1 MKSNDNIAVVVSNDN
16 IDVNVFETINAIKNA
31 GFKNVFIQ
39 WYNKDWNPNQE
50 EQLRYIKE
58 CGLNVIFAHLGYQGI
73 NNLWLD
79 NEIGNSLVERYK
91 NDIRICKEN
100 NIPMVVM
107 HLTSKSEAPQY
118 NELGLNRL
126 KEIVDYAE
134 KLDIK
139 VAFEN
144 TKIKGYLDYVIDNI
158 DNENVG
164 ICFDSGHYHVHFDDE
179 LDFDKFKNR
188 IFAVHLHDNDKSD
201 DLHLMPFDG
210 TLNWKE
216 GISNLKK
223 CNYNGPITMELCYR
237 YEYLNIGIDNFYKK
251 GYEIGTKLNMMLRE
265 ENIDDE

>member
-39 WYNKDWNPNQE
+39 WYNKDWNPSQE

-91 NDIRICKEN
+91 NDVRICKEN
-100 NIPMVVM
+100 NIPMIVM

-118 NELGLNRL
+118 NEVGLNRL
-126 KEIVDYAE
+126 KEIVDYAKE
-134 KLDIK
+134 LDIK

-164 ICFDSGHYHVHFDDE
+164 ICFDSGHFHVHFDDD

-216 GISNLKK
+216 VINNLKK
-223 CNYNGPITMELCYR
+223 SNYNGPITMELCYR
-237 YEYLNIGIDNFYKK
+237 YEYLNMGINNFYKK
-251 GYEIGTKLNMMLRE
+251 GYEVGSKLNMMLKE
-265 ENIDDE
+265 GNIDDE

>member
-39 WYNKDWNPNQE
+39 WYNKDWNPSQE

-100 NIPMVVM
+100 NIPMIVM

-118 NELGLNRL
+118 NEVGLNRL
-126 KEIVDYAE
+126 KEIVDYAKE
-134 KLDIK
+134 LDIK

-164 ICFDSGHYHVHFDDE
+164 ICFDSGHFHVHFDDD

-216 GISNLKK
+216 VINNLKK
-223 CNYNGPITMELCYR
+223 SNYNGPITMELCYR
-237 YEYLNIGIDNFYKK
+237 YEYLNMGINNFYKK
-251 GYEIGTKLNMMLRE
+251 GYEVGSKLNMMLKE

>member
-39 WYNKDWNPNQE
+39 WYNKDWNPSQE

-100 NIPMVVM
+100 NIPMIVM

-118 NELGLNRL
+118 NEVGLNRL
-126 KEIVDYAE
+126 KEIVDYAKE
-134 KLDIK
+134 LDIK

-164 ICFDSGHYHVHFDDE
+164 ICFDSGHFHVHFDDD
-179 LDFDKFKNR
+179 LDFDKFKNK

-216 GISNLKK
+216 VINNLKK
-223 CNYNGPITMELCYR
+223 SNYNGPITMELCYR
-237 YEYLNIGIDNFYKK
+237 YEYLNMGINNFYKK
-251 GYEIGTKLNMMLRE
+251 GYEVGSKLNMMLKE
-265 ENIDDE
+265 GNIDDE

>member
-39 WYNKDWNPNQE
+39 WYNKDWNPSQE

-100 NIPMVVM
+100 NIPMIVM

-118 NELGLNRL
+118 NEVGLNRL
-126 KEIVDYAE
+126 KEIVDYAKE
-134 KLDIK
+134 LDIK

-164 ICFDSGHYHVHFDDE
+164 ICFDSGHFHVHFDDD

-216 GISNLKK
+216 VINNLKK
-223 CNYNGPITMELCYR
+223 SNYNGPITMELCYR
-237 YEYLNIGIDNFYKK
+237 YEYLNMGINNFYKK
-251 GYEIGTKLNMMLRE
+251 GYEVGSKLNMMLKE
-265 ENIDDE
+265 GNIDDE

>member
-39 WYNKDWNPNQE
+39 WYNKDWNPSQE
-50 EQLRYIKE
+50 EQLRYIRE

-100 NIPMVVM
+100 NIPMIVM

-118 NELGLNRL
+118 NEVGLNRL
-126 KEIVDYAE
+126 KEIVDYAKE
-134 KLDIK
+134 LDIK

-164 ICFDSGHYHVHFDDE
+164 ICFDSGHFHVHFDDD

-216 GISNLKK
+216 VINNLKK
-223 CNYNGPITMELCYR
+223 SNYNGPITMELCYR
-237 YEYLNIGIDNFYKK
+237 YEYLNMGINNFYKK
-251 GYEIGTKLNMMLRE
+251 GYEVGSKLNMMLKE
-265 ENIDDE
+265 GNIDDE